1 MRVFEIAEPND
12 VVDFL
17 GSLGNAE
24 GLVGPRNAV
33 IDSSLEEFHVL
44 ANHLCEEAEVSQCS
58 LLLLLLLA
66 MPAARGGAHG
76 ERRWRC

>member
-44 ANHLCEEAEVSQCS
+44 ANHLSQVAEVSPCS
-58 LLLLLLLA
+58 LLLLLLP
-66 MPAARGGAHG
+66 MPAARGSAHG
-76 ERRWRC
+76 EGRWR